1 MFERIA
7 ELPISSLFHISL
19 PNPSDRV
26 ATLLSNAVNQ
36 LAD

>member
-19 PNPSDRV
+19 PDPSDHV
-26 ATLLSNAVNQ
+26 ATPLSNAVNQ
-36 LAD
+36 PAD